1 MAKPSPTPQ
10 SNDQSQRPVPEG
22 VIPLLSFEGPA
33 ADCGRQYAEYVVEH
47 YPGYCRYLNADYY
60 SQILSPEFIGLAEKR
75 APFLIELLTGAFQ
88 VINQIKSPAP
98 SIHSLPAGCSSFGIA
113 GQLTRDGHPISGQ
126 TKDTAV
132 ANALQY
138 VVLRIGLQNAPT
150 ILVLGYPGEILGH
163 GFWTTGT
170 SLFRNS
176 LYSSAE
182 GQQGLTMEQW
192 GLLTLAGTSVHDAGE
207 LAQARGLKGAG
218 SCLITDQQG
227 ESLSVEFNAG
237 GVNLIP
243 SDNGISAHTNHP
255 VGATTAAFEDW
266 GTDVGG
272 PAASRRRR
280 QRLHDL
286 LAAERGRL
294 TAQRALLCLADHANY
309 PQGLCR
315 HPPDIIQTTAAVVAE
330 PTRGR
335 LHVVRSNPCSNWPV
349 TYCV

>member
-1 MAKPSPTPQ
+1 MNAATIP
-10 SNDQSQRPVPEG
+10 RPVPEG

-33 ADCGRQYAEYVVEH
+33 ADCGRHYAEYVLEH
-47 YPGYCRYLNADYY
+47 YPGYHRYLNAEYY
-60 SQILSPEFIGLAEKR
+60 SQILAPDFIRLAEAR
-75 APFLIELLTGAFQ
+75 APHLLELLDGALQ
-88 VINQIKSPAP
+88 VINHAKAAEPAGR
-98 SIHSLPAGCSSFGIA
+98 PAATGCSSFGIA
-113 GQLTRDGHPISGQ
+113 GELTLDGQPMAGQ
-126 TKDTAV
+126 TKDTGV

-138 VVLRIGLQNAPT
+138 VVLRIRIQQAPT
-150 ILVLGYPGEILGH
+150 ILVLGYPGEIVGH

-170 SLFRNS
+170 SIFRNS
-176 LYSSAE
+176 LYSSAD
-182 GQQGLTMEQW
+182 GQRGLTMEQW
-192 GLLTLAGTSVHDAGE
+192 GLLALAGTSVHDAAA
-207 LAQARGLKGAG
+207 LAQAHGLKGAG
-218 SCLITDQQG
+218 NCLITDHQG

-237 GVNLIP
+237 GVNIIRAA
-243 SDNGISAHTNHP
+243 NGISTHTNHP
-255 VGATTAAFEDW
+255 VGTTTAAFEDW

-272 PAASRRRR
+272 PAASRLRR

-294 TAQRALLCLADHANY
+294 TAQRAMLCFADHANY